1 MADFLT
7 FSLRTK
13 QALLVINK
21 RSNKLYNSLKV
32 KQIQCLR
39 KIYENNDVIACLP
52 TGYGKSLVYDILPY
66 FCNPNDSI
74 VVIISPLRVIVSAV
88 LSRHAEL
95 AYEVMKGSVSDARFI
110 EGDFRYL
117 VGFPEAFLDKCV
129 CNVMKTWQHRVCWV
143 TIDEAHCILQWGSS
157 FRPDYGNVVKLRTIF
172 LSAHVL
178 ALTATA
184 TIKAVHQLCQQ
195 LALKVIMCCSFTYS
209 IIVVIMLNN
218 C

>member
-1 MADFLT
+1 
-7 FSLRTK
+7 
-13 QALLVINK
+13 
-21 RSNKLYNSLKV
+21 
-32 KQIQCLR
+32 
-39 KIYENNDVIACLP
+39 
-52 TGYGKSLVYDILPY
+52 
-66 FCNPNDSI
+66 
-74 VVIISPLRVIVSAV
+74 
-88 LSRHAEL
+88 
-95 AYEVMKGSVSDARFI
+95 MKGSVSDARFI
-110 EGDFRYL
+110 EGDFQYL

-157 FRPDYGNVVKLRTIF
+157 FRPEYGNVVKLRTIF

-178 ALTATA
+178 TLTATA

-218 C
+218 CWLWLKCCLCVCMVMCTVDGQQIVLHASIVQWRTSVYMEDVGSNPTRSKHNSLFISNYWILTVIEITYYDL